1 MVHIVVDTKG
11 AGRIVGVFD
20 DAERA
25 ERIHQ
30 VDPSYFRVV
39 PLEMNA
45 VNALA
50 IDWLPTTEKREALRS
65 A

>member
-20 DAERA
+20 DAARA
-25 ERIHQ
+25 ERIRQ

-39 PLEMNA
+39 PLELNA
-45 VNALA
+45 VNTVAV
-50 IDWLPTTEKREALRS
+50 DWLPTTEKRKALRS